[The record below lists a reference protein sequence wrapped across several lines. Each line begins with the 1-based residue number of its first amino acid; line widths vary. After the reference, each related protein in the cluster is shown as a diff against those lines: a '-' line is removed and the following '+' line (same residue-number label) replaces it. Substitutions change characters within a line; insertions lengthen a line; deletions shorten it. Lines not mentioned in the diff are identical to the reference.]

1 MTPKRLSIVIT
12 LFYTLLTDAGLN
24 SQNNVFGEGPVNWK
38 TRKPYEIP
46 VEIAKYTTS
55 DLVILSD
62 LTQIY
67 FCTISSERLVR
78 NIKYKI
84 NTVKGLERLKHY
96 TMPESFDMG
105 FDSKIYVQGR
115 RSRIKRPILK
125 DQKIKVF
132 AARKFSNQRWSNVS
146 VKDRYERQR
155 LIQTD
160 GSFLEEDA
168 FIFDLGS
175 IAVGDVVE
183 LYYELSF
190 NASYGSNV
198 FYFHSVYPKL
208 NCEYDFIY
216 RQDKSLEDV
225 SYFLPVNIDPSRIYT
240 SKVNYEG
247 YHLVTTKI
255 QLADL
260 QPNHYPLNSNAC
272 IKMPHVCTD
281 FNYYRTMVKYEDK
294 QYYFTKTSRA
304 KNFEWPNY
312 HDTSVK
318 EMPRIYDK
326 HFTAIK
332 KCVATL
338 PSSGSDSQNLQFMKA
353 FCDSINNYRYMT
365 PNQLFYNESQLYELP
380 VGEHLLKRRL
390 TGHTLRKIYSD
401 IFRES
406 HLFYYLVNIQDK
418 RLGEHQNKQRAH
430 VAYERNLFAIPIDS
444 QFVFLM
450 PRNDGLKYHLDELP
464 FYYEGANAA
473 LIPTN
478 FQQET
483 KNKAGKGFRLVKTKQ
498 TSCTDNVRQESAT
511 VKISLDSL
519 TARLI
524 IQERL
529 SGQFSTLLRPV
540 YLSDNIDSTVSPNYF
555 KTCLDKPYSS
565 QKKIKRV
572 STSTE
577 APFPYTFDCSAKIKL
592 RDTSLLDLNNWF
604 SFTLTR
610 QVIPVQPTYDYY
622 FDFTLSD
629 FYRLQLD
636 FDKPVQLKNRAG
648 FNKKIDNTYFF
659 LESGSDILAENRF
672 VLTVILKIKQTKI
685 PAEEAHLLTDFIEQ
699 LEQLNQF
706 KLEFTKQPT
715 RKN

>member
-24 SQNNVFGEGPVNWK
+24 SQNNVFGEGPVNWE

-105 FDSKIYVQGR
+105 FDSEIYIQGR

-132 AARKFSNQRWSNVS
+132 GARKFSNQRWSNVS

-160 GSFLEEDA
+160 GSFLEEDV

-260 QPNHYPLNSNAC
+260 QPNHYPLNCNAY

-338 PSSGSDSQNLQFMKA
+338 PYSGSDSQNLQLMKA
-353 FCDSINNYRYMT
+353 FCDSINNYRYIT

-483 KNKAGKGFRLVKTKQ
+483 KNKGGKGFRLIKTKQ

-524 IQERL
+524 IQESL

-565 QKKIKRV
+565 QKKIKLV
-572 STSTE
+572 STSTK
-577 APFPYTFDCSAKIKL
+577 APFPYTFDCSAKIKR
-592 RDTSLLDLNNWF
+592 RDTSQLDLNNWF
-604 SFTLTR
+604 SFTLTK
-610 QVIPVQPTYDYY
+610 QIIPVQPTYDYY